1 MRLLSLFSG
10 GGIGESRLDQIGIK
24 AIGANEIVQERCE
37 FYSLL
42 NPKTEIF
49 NLDIS
54 KPENFN
60 KILSFGLKSN
70 IDIISATPPCQG
82 MSIAG
87 KMDKFDERNH
97 LIYFAIEMIKA
108 IKPKF
113 VFLENVP
120 RQLQTFINHED
131 ENLKIP
137 DYVYKEL
144 NKDYFFNK
152 QKLIKAMNYDIPQM
166 RQRNIMLLSRKDQN
180 YIWEF
185 PNPSEKIINLKEALY
200 HLPSLDPILKE
211 GMEETLKLFPDFLN
225 KKNKS
230 EKISKWHTP
239 PTHSKKHVLIMQ
251 KTPTGMTAFDN
262 LIFYPKKDNG
272 TRVSGHYNH
281 YRRLSW
287 DKPSRS
293 LTQNNGVISS
303 LACVHPGRILKK
315 GDEKE
320 RIFSDPRCFS
330 IEELFIISSI
340 NFQNKIPINTKHSL
354 IRKLIGEGIPP
365 LLVEKIFLELI
376 KNINHNIL

>member
-24 AIGANEIVQERCE
+24 VIAANEIIKERCE

-42 NPKTEIF
+42 NPTTEIF

-54 KPENFN
+54 KSENFK
-60 KILSFGLKSN
+60 KILSFGLQSQ

-87 KMDKFDERNH
+87 NMVFNDERNH
-97 LIYFAIEMIKA
+97 LIYFAIEMIKS

-120 RQLQTFINHED
+120 RQLQTYINYRG
-131 ENLKIP
+131 ENIKIP
-137 DYVYKEL
+137 DYIFREL
-144 NKDYFFNK
+144 NEHYFFNK
-152 QKLIKAMNYDIPQM
+152 NNLIKAMNYEIPQM

-185 PNPSEKIINLKEALY
+185 PSPDKKVIDLKEAIG

-211 GMEETLKLFPDFLN
+211 GMQETLKLFPDFLD
-225 KKNKS
+225 KKNISK
-230 EKISKWHTP
+230 EFSKWHTP
-239 PTHSKKHVLIMQ
+239 PTHSKKHVLTMQ

-262 LIFYPKKDNG
+262 LIFYPKKDDG
-272 TRVSGHYNH
+272 IRVSGHYNH

-303 LACVHPGRILKK
+303 LACVHPGRVIKN

-365 LLVEKIFLELI
+365 LLVEKIFRELLHNFNH
-376 KNINHNIL
+376 KN